1 MAATPERLQVGGGH
15 TVLIKN
21 YYNYGQPKPV
31 ELSHIHHKRELAL
44 FQTSSLK
51 PRLGNL
57 VCQICWGNFLGLNPK
72 GPHLSLEKEKENVVL
87 CSPMP

>member
-1 MAATPERLQVGGGH
+1 MYIAAKGAKLLSWLLPQNGYKWVHEGY

-57 VCQICWGNFLGLNPK
+57 ICPICWGNFLGLNPK
-72 GPHLSLEKEKENVVL
+72 GPHLGQ
-87 CSPMP
+87 

>member
-1 MAATPERLQVGGGH
+1 MATTPERLQVGEGY

-21 YYNYGQPKPV
+21 YYNYGQPKPG

-57 VCQICWGNFLGLNPK
+57 ICQICWGNFLGLNPK
-72 GPHLSLEKEKENVVL
+72 GPHLGQ
-87 CSPMP
+87 

>member
-1 MAATPERLQVGGGH
+1 MATTPEQLHVGGGH

-21 YYNYGQPKPV
+21 YYNYGQLKPV
-31 ELSHIHHKRELAL
+31 ELSHIHHKRAL

-57 VCQICWGNFLGLNPK
+57 VSQICWGNFLGLNPK

-87 CSPMP
+87 CSCMP

>member
-1 MAATPERLQVGGGH
+1 MATTPERLHVGGGH

-21 YYNYGQPKPV
+21 YYNYGQLKPV
-31 ELSHIHHKRELAL
+31 ELSYIHHKRELAL

-57 VCQICWGNFLGLNPK
+57 VSQICWGNFLGLNPK

-87 CSPMP
+87 CSCMP

>member
-1 MAATPERLQVGGGH
+1 MGGGH

-21 YYNYGQPKPV
+21 YNNYGQPKPV

-51 PRLGNL
+51 PRLGKL